1 MTSTNGLLV
10 VIDYSSENFE
20 LPISGNNATN
30 ILPLDYS
37 NKIPSYNFE
46 NEQEPEPEPE
56 PETTNQIIYNS
67 MEEALGTPITNSST
81 PYTLYFYPINGP
93 NVKIDDVIA
102 IYVGDE
108 NRTQM
113 ATIKEYPPNPNKLFA
128 AVNVTTTGTTN
139 YPETISKIKVFHFIN
154 TTLDLFG

>member
-1 MTSTNGLLV
+1 
-10 VIDYSSENFE
+10 
-20 LPISGNNATN
+20 
-30 ILPLDYS
+30 
-37 NKIPSYNFE
+37 
-46 NEQEPEPEPE
+46 
-56 PETTNQIIYNS
+56 

-154 TTLDLFG
+154 TTQGYITEIDYSTQNFNELIQGESNSRNPIQLDVP